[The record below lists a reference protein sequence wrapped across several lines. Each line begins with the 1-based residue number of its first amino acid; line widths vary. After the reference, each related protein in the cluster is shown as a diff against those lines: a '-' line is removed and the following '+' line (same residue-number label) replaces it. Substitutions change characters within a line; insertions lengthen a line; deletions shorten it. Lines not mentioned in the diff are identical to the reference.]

1 MTTNQPYL
9 HPTLIITAAHV
20 LTCDDSMSY
29 FSPGAIAISNETVV
43 IVGDKKDILE
53 QFPDTDITDL
63 GNKVVMPGIVN
74 THTHVPMTLLRG
86 LADDLRLDVWL
97 MGYIMPVEREFVSP
111 EMCYL
116 GTKLACA
123 ELFRSGVTT
132 FADMYYFE
140 HEIAKAT
147 AEAGMRALCT
157 ESILKFPAPDA
168 ASYDDSL
175 AYTREYIQEWQGHS
189 LIVPGIAPHAPY
201 TTTPEILKASR
212 DIAVEYDVPFQIH
225 LAETQREVE
234 GVQAEYGARVIQY
247 MHKQGVFEA
256 KTLAAHCVHVDDSE
270 IALMAEHNVGVLHNP
285 TSNLK
290 LASGVAP
297 VQKMINAGVNVGVA
311 TDGPASN
318 NDLDMFEEMRLAALL
333 AKGIN
338 HDPVALPA
346 KDAIRMATIN
356 GAKAIHMDHITGSLE
371 TGKRADLIAVDIST
385 IHNAPAFR
393 RDPNGIYA
401 QLVYASKSTDVT
413 DVMVNGAWTMRDKDL
428 QTLDEDALLAEAA
441 EFAHK
446 VDVFLLERESSVR
459 RKLVAIGGVEYQESF
474 EVQAKAK
481 ITSIEALT
489 EQLNDADKVTILKHK
504 HYRQYDTYFYF
515 DAPETDFLRLREDEL
530 VGEDGK
536 AQDFRYRLTLIGPS
550 DEQIQDG
557 SLLISRSRYI
567 APSTHTL
574 RFYRE
579 YFRPVSEHTVTKD
592 RLRWRIVYRG
602 VEFAVNIDNLTEPQL
617 GHFLE
622 IKSRTWSQRDAKDK
636 AAVMRDLLAL
646 LGIEPEAVI
655 ARHYIDLSQDAQ
667 P

>member
-1 MTTNQPYL
+1 MTKNKTSAT
-9 HPTLIITAAHV
+9 PTLILTAAHV
-20 LTCDDSMSY
+20 LTCDDQMTHY
-29 FSPGAIAISNETVV
+29 TPGAIVIADDVV
-43 IVGDKKDILE
+43 VTAGAKDHILADYPDVE
-53 QFPDTDITDL
+53 QMDL
-63 GNKVVMPGIVN
+63 GQKVLMPGIVN
-74 THTHVPMTLLRG
+74 AHTHVPMTLLRG

-168 ASYDDSL
+168 PSYDESL
-175 AYTREYIQEWQGHS
+175 AYTREYIQEWKDHP

-225 LAETQREVE
+225 LAETQREVAD
-234 GVQAEYGARVIQY
+234 VQATYGDRVIQY

-270 IALMAEHNVGVLHNP
+270 IALLAEHNVGVLHNP

-290 LASGVAP
+290 LAAGVAP
-297 VQKMINAGVNVGVA
+297 IQKMLNAGVNVGVA

-318 NDLDMFEEMRLAALL
+318 NDLDMFEEMRLASLL

-338 HDPVALPA
+338 YDPVALPA
-346 KDAIRMATIN
+346 KETIRMATIN

-371 TGKRADLIAVDIST
+371 AGKRADLIAVDLSPV
-385 IHNAPAFR
+385 HNAPSFR
-393 RDPNGIYA
+393 RDPNGIYS

-413 DVMVNGAWTMRDKDL
+413 DVMVNGKWTMQNKTL
-428 QTLDEDALLAEAA
+428 TTLDEAALLDEAA
-441 EFAHK
+441 AFAGK
-446 VDVFLLERESSVR
+446 VDSFLIERESSVR

-481 ITSIEALT
+481 IEDTAALIAKLDNK
-489 EQLNDADKVTILKHK
+489 EQITILKQK

-515 DAPETDFLRLREDEL
+515 DAPETDFLRLREDEII
-530 VGEDGK
+530 GEDGSTE
-536 AQDFRYRLTLIGPS
+536 DFRYRLTLIGPS
-550 DEQIQDG
+550 DEQMHDG

-579 YFRPVSEHTVTKD
+579 YFRPTSEHTVTKD
-592 RLRWRIVYRG
+592 RLRWRIVYHG
-602 VEFAVNIDNLTEPQL
+602 VEFAVNIDNLTEPTL

-622 IKSRTWSQRDAKDK
+622 IKSRTWSQRDARDK
-636 AAVMRDLLAL
+636 AKVMRDLLTL
-646 LGIEPEAVI
+646 LGIEKDAVI
-655 ARHYIDLSQDAQ
+655 ARHYIDLSQDAT
-667 P
+667 

>member
-1 MTTNQPYL
+1 MTTIQQYP
-9 HPTLIITAAHV
+9 HPTLILTADHV

-29 FSPGAIAISNETVV
+29 FAPGAIAIANDQ
-43 IVGDKKDILE
+43 IVSVGAKIEILKE
-53 QFPDTDITDL
+53 FPNVEITDL
-63 GNKVVMPGIVN
+63 GDKVVMPGIIN

-111 EMCYL
+111 DMCYL

-175 AYTREYIQEWQGHS
+175 AYTREYIQEWKGHE

-212 DIAVEYDVPFQIH
+212 DIAVEYDVPYQIH
-225 LAETQREVE
+225 LAETKHEVE
-234 GVQAEYGARVIQY
+234 GIQQEYGARVIQY

-371 TGKRADLIAVDIST
+371 PGKRADLIAVDISPV
-385 IHNAPAFR
+385 HNAPRFR
-393 RDPNGIYA
+393 RDPDGIYA
-401 QLVYASKSTDVT
+401 QLVYASKSTDVK
-413 DVMVNGAWTMRDKDL
+413 DVMVNGKWTMQDAKL
-428 QTLDEDALLAEAA
+428 TTLDESALLEEAA
-441 EFAHK
+441 SFADK
-446 VDVFLLERESSVR
+446 VDAFLLERESSVR

-474 EVQAKAK
+474 EVQAKAQV
-481 ITSIEALT
+481 TSIDSLQQ
-489 EQLNDADKVTILKHK
+489 QLNASDQITILKHK

-530 VGEDGK
+530 IGEDGET
-536 AQDFRYRLTLIGPS
+536 QDFRYRLTLIGPS
-550 DEQIQDG
+550 NEQIQDG

-579 YFRPVSEHTVTKD
+579 YFRPISEHTVTKD
-592 RLRWRIVYRG
+592 RLRWRIVYKG
-602 VEFAVNIDNLTEPQL
+602 VEFAVNIDHLTEPQL

-622 IKSRTWSQRDAKDK
+622 IKSRTWSQRDARDK
-636 AAVMRDLLAL
+636 ATVMRDLLTL
-646 LGIEPEAVI
+646 LGIEPNAVI
-655 ARHYIDLSQDAQ
+655 ARHYIDLSKDAH
-667 P
+667 